1 MTHEA
6 DRAPINENTQVLT
19 NTMPLT
25 PVSHLPPMEEETLLG
40 WLVRAVLSALAGV
53 LAFATVA
60 GIVLAI
66 IVPPWYRS
74 LEPRYQV
81 IWCNRLSILCD
92 LKAER
97 PEDNVYALADA
108 DQDRL
113 AAADALL
120 ATDTPTPSPLPSET
134 PTPAFSPTPTQ
145 TIVVTQAPTDAPPT
159 ATLTPTIT
167 YTPSIAPTPTLLPLP
182 RVATLNLE
190 GIQWER
196 QGWNNCGPTTIT
208 IALSYFG
215 YEDSQKR
222 AADFLKPNIE
232 DTNVSPE
239 QMVEFVNTVAGSEIA
254 TSALHRMGGTPDL
267 LKRLITNN
275 FPVIVERGI
284 QLPEEGWMG
293 HYSMIVGFD
302 DNTDEY
308 LLFDSYYG
316 YDDGAGRR
324 YGQDF
329 IEDGWQQ
336 FNYTFIV
343 LYQQSR
349 QSRLN
354 EILGQEYA
362 TFENSAQVALNIAR
376 AEATNDPDDKYAW
389 FNIGTALIHLG
400 NYDDAALA
408 YDRARSLNLEF
419 RMMWYQFGP
428 YVAYYHTQRFNDVL
442 AVALAS
448 EKTTPYVEETYY
460 YRGLVYAAQ
469 GKPDSAVFQFDRAL
483 EYNPNFVA
491 ATEAKQA
498 VLQGRFRGPS

>member
-1 MTHEA
+1 MTQEA
-6 DRAPINENTQVLT
+6 DRAPINENTQILNQT
-19 NTMPLT
+19 KPL
-25 PVSHLPPMEEETLLG
+25 PVSTLPVIEEETLFG
-40 WLVRAVLSALAGV
+40 WIVRAVLSALAGV
-53 LAFATVA
+53 FAFVAVA

-97 PEDNVYALADA
+97 PEDNVYALANA
-108 DQDRL
+108 DEEHL

-120 ATDTPTPSPLPSET
+120 ATDTPTPEPSST
-134 PTPAFSPTPTQ
+134 PTPELTPTPTE
-145 TIVVTQAPTDAPPT
+145 TIVVTALPTNAPATL
-159 ATLTPTIT
+159 TLTPTIT
-167 YTPSIAPTPTLLPLP
+167 FTPSITPSPTLVPLP
-182 RVATLNLE
+182 RIATLNLE
-190 GIQWER
+190 SIRWER
-196 QGWNNCGPTTIT
+196 QGWNNCGPTTMT

-215 YEDSQKR
+215 YADDQKR

-239 QMVEFVNTVAGSEIA
+239 QMVEFVNTVAGPEIA
-254 TSALHRMGGTPDL
+254 TNALNRVGGTPDV
-267 LKRLITNN
+267 LKRLVTNN

-293 HYSMIVGFD
+293 HYSLIVGFD

-308 LLFDSYYG
+308 ILFDSYYG
-316 YDDGAGRR
+316 YNEGEGRR
-324 YGQDF
+324 YAQDF
-329 IEDGWQQ
+329 IEAGWQQ

-354 EILGQEYA
+354 EILGQSYA
-362 TFENSAQVALNIAR
+362 TFENSAQIALNIAR
-376 AEATNDPDDKYAW
+376 AEATDDPDDKYAW
-389 FNIGTALIHLG
+389 FNIGTALIYLG

-428 YVAYYHTQRFNDVL
+428 YLAYYHTQRFNDVL

-469 GKPDSAVFQFDRAL
+469 GKAESAVFQFDRAL
-483 EYNPNFVA
+483 TYNPNFVA
-491 ATEAKQA
+491 ASEAKQA

>member
-6 DRAPINENTQVLT
+6 DQIPINEKTQILSHTQSLV
-19 NTMPLT
+19 P
-25 PVSHLPPMEEETLLG
+25 SHLVTIEEETLAE
-40 WLVRAVLSALAGV
+40 WLVRAALSALAGV
-53 LAFATVA
+53 FAFVIVA

-81 IWCNRLSILCD
+81 IWCNRLSVLCD
-92 LKAER
+92 LKADR
-97 PEDNVYALADA
+97 PEDNVYGLADA
-108 DQDRL
+108 DQERL

-120 ATDTPTPSPLPSET
+120 ATDTPTPEPSWT
-134 PTPAFSPTPTQ
+134 PTPDFTATPTPT
-145 TIVVTQAPTDAPPT
+145 ILVTTAPTDAPSTPT
-159 ATLTPTIT
+159 PTPTIT
-167 YTPSIAPTPTLLPLP
+167 LTPSITPSPTLLPLP

-190 GIQWER
+190 SIRWER

-215 YEDSQKR
+215 YADNQKR
-222 AADFLKPNIE
+222 AAAFLKPNIE

-239 QMVEFVNTVAGSEIA
+239 QMVEFVNTVVGSEIA
-254 TSALHRMGGTPDL
+254 TRALHRMGGTPDL
-267 LKRLITNN
+267 LKRLVTNN

-293 HYSMIVGFD
+293 HYSLIVGFD

-316 YDDGAGRR
+316 YNNGEGRR
-324 YGQDF
+324 YKQDL
-329 IEDGWQQ
+329 IETGWQQ

-349 QSRLN
+349 QSRLD
-354 EILGQEYA
+354 EILGYEYA
-362 TFENSAQVALNIAR
+362 TLESSAQVALNIAR
-376 AEATNDPDDKYAW
+376 AEATRNPDDKYAW
-389 FNIGTALIHLG
+389 FNIGTSLIHLG
-400 NYDDAALA
+400 NYEDAALA

-448 EKTTPYVEETYY
+448 ERTTPYVEETYY

-469 GKPDSAVFQFDRAL
+469 GNAESAVFQFDRAL
-483 EYNPNFVA
+483 TYNPNFVA
-491 ATEAKQA
+491 ASEAKQA